1 MTAYE
6 NINSLLPGEYI
17 TIENNKLSIQK
28 YEVENTFYENL
39 NQLKFKDIIKDS
51 IKINLRSD
59 VNLWFNDE
67 QWFRLKYNSK
77 RSS

>member
-28 YEVENTFYENL
+28 YEVEIFYENL
-39 NQLKFKDIIKDS
+39 NQLKFKDII
-51 IKINLRSD
+51 RT
-59 VNLWFNDE
+59 
-67 QWFRLKYNSK
+67 Q
-77 RSS
+77 

>member
-1 MTAYE
+1 MKILIHYYH
-6 NINSLLPGEYI
+6 EYI

-59 VNLWFNDE
+59 VNLG
-67 QWFRLKYNSK
+67 LMM
-77 RSS
+77 SSGLDSSIMQKK